1 MSNNEASNIYDESDV
16 FLLEEEAW
24 HRNKAVHLVSKG
36 AMRPWSCRNCNFP
49 LLAILPDQRQVRDF
63 VADAEMLGLYEYI
76 DMLPEMPL
84 TEDELKTEALKA
96 QRGDILES
104 FKNGRG
110 VLAATPASLL
120 APFAVGG
127 ECFSF
132 RREDE
137 IGRNKLLDWLSQ
149 KGYERNDI
157 VWSPGQY
164 VSRGSIV
171 DIFSPSDN
179 YPVRLEFFDDEVA
192 SIRFFLPETQK
203 SLRTLDSC
211 SIQSL
216 VSHKEAV
223 LEKYMP
229 DDMRVIYF
237 DPKGLD
243 MTAENSVWL
252 WNNLDRN
259 KHANVPWQKW
269 EDLCSYFTKFN
280 RVRITQEINNTSFR
294 LAIRQFP
301 RFRGR
306 LKDIE
311 IYCGNMRKDGYS
323 IEIYSEAER
332 NLEWGK
338 INDLKTIKGVLSEG
352 FIDFKERRA
361 VITDLELAGVS
372 VSRYYRTENR
382 APDDWAV
389 SLVPG
394 HWVVHDDYGVARYLG
409 PQCVDTPE
417 GSQEYLVLQ
426 FAEDSRLL
434 IPVMQFYK
442 ITAWSPTPGQ
452 EPVADSLKGA
462 HWKKAAAKAR
472 ENAEKAARDLLAIY
486 AAREIT
492 KGFPFEPSRA
502 LMKELETSFTYVE
515 TADQTKAIND
525 VERDMESPVP
535 MDRLI
540 VGDVGF
546 GKTEVA
552 LRAAGKA
559 VFSGKQVAVMAPTT
573 LLAQQHY
580 ETFSSRFGSLPV
592 RVEVVSR
599 FVSLSAQKNIL
610 RDLKEGR
617 VDIIIGTHRL
627 LGEDVVFSDLGLVII
642 DEEHRFGVMHK
653 EHLKKMA
660 PGVDVLMLSAT
671 PIPRSLS
678 LSISGLKDMS
688 VLQTPPQ
695 RRLPVITVVRP
706 WSEELLQNAVLREK
720 NRGGQIFFVHN
731 RISDIQERATMLKR
745 LFPKLNIA
753 VAHSKTPEAILE
765 KTMMEFSLGN
775 LDILICTT
783 IVESGL
789 DIPMANTLIVDDAHE
804 IGLAQLYQLRGR
816 VGRRDEQAY
825 AFLFYPSNV
834 HLSVEASE
842 RLEAIAQL
850 DELGAGYQLAQ
861 RDLQIRGSGDLI
873 GIAQHG
879 NSNKVGYQKY
889 CDMLAEEIAKIKG
902 TARTQPEV
910 IVAFPAIIPGDYLP
924 QENLRVTLYRRLLK
938 ADSISDA
945 VSLCEET
952 IDRFGKLP
960 PSLKFLFDLT
970 CVRTAAYDLQ
980 VTRIVCSRDETII
993 SGFPDGKW
1001 TELKLPVPWMK
1012 KLDGAVGPGG
1022 YTGMAVLSSI
1032 IQDKYSS
1039 DLLK

>member
-1 MSNNEASNIYDESDV
+1 MVSDVKNVYDESSIFSID
-16 FLLEEEAW
+16 EEAW
-24 HRNKAVHLVSKG
+24 LRNKTVHLVSKG
-36 AMRPWSCRNCNFP
+36 AMRPWSCRNSGSP
-49 LLAILPDQRQVRDF
+49 LLALLPDQRQVRDF
-63 VADAEMLGLYEYI
+63 VADADMLELYRSI
-76 DMLPEMPL
+76 DMLPEMLL
-84 TEDELKTEALKA
+84 TEDESKSDALKA

-120 APFAVGG
+120 APFSVGG
-127 ECFSF
+127 ERFDFKCG
-132 RREDE
+132 DE
-137 IGRNKLLDWLSQ
+137 IGRNRLLDWLSQ
-149 KGYERNDI
+149 KGYERSDL
-157 VWSPGQY
+157 VWSPGQF
-164 VSRGSIV
+164 VSRGSIL
-171 DIFSPSDN
+171 DIFSPSDS
-179 YPVRLEFFDDEVA
+179 YPIRLEFFDDEVV

-203 SLRTLDSC
+203 SLRTLQAC

-216 VSHKEAV
+216 ISRTEAV
-223 LEKYMP
+223 LEKYLP
-229 DDMRVIYF
+229 EDMRVIYF

-243 MTAENSVWL
+243 TTAENSVWL

-259 KHANVPWQKW
+259 KQNYVPWQKW
-269 EDLCSYFTKFN
+269 ETLCSDFTRYL
-280 RVRITQEINNTSFR
+280 RVRVTPEIKNTSYR

-311 IYCGNMRKDGYS
+311 IYCGTLLKDGYS
-323 IEIYSEAER
+323 IEVYSEAER
-332 NLEWGK
+332 NLEWGRS
-338 INDLKTIKGVLSEG
+338 NSFKTTKGVLSEG
-352 FIDFKERRA
+352 FIDFKEKKA

-372 VSRYYRTENR
+372 VTRHYRTENR
-382 APDDWAV
+382 APEDWAV

-417 GSQEYLVLQ
+417 GRQEYLILQ
-426 FAEDSRLL
+426 FAEESRLL

-442 ITAWSPTPGQ
+442 ISQWSPVPGQ
-452 EPVADSLKGA
+452 EPAADSLKGS

-472 ENAEKAARDLLAIY
+472 EAAQKAAEDLLAIY
-486 AAREIT
+486 AARELT
-492 KGFPFEPSRA
+492 KGFAFESNRN
-502 LMKELETSFTYVE
+502 LMKELESNFTYIE

-525 VERDMESPVP
+525 VEKDMESLLP

-559 VFSGKQVAVMAPTT
+559 VFSGKQVALMAPTT

-580 ETFSSRFGSLPV
+580 ETFSSRFGNIPV

-599 FVSLSAQKNIL
+599 FVPLSVQKNIL
-610 RDLKEGR
+610 RDLKEGK

-627 LGEDVVFSDLGLVII
+627 LSEDVVFKDLGLVIV

-678 LSISGLKDMS
+678 LSISGLRDMS

-706 WSEELLQNAVLREK
+706 WSEELLKSAVLREK
-720 NRGGQIFFVHN
+720 NRGGQVFFVHN
-731 RISDIQERATMLKR
+731 RISDIQERATMLRR

-753 VAHSKTPEAILE
+753 VAHSRTPEAVLE
-765 KTMMEFSLGN
+765 KTMTEFALGN
-775 LDILICTT
+775 LDVLICTT

-825 AFLFYPSNV
+825 AFLFYPNNV

-861 RDLQIRGSGDLI
+861 RDLQIRGSGDII

-879 NSNKVGYQKY
+879 NSNRVGYQKY
-889 CDMLAEEIAKIKG
+889 CDMLADEIAKIKG
-902 TARTQPEV
+902 TAKVNAEV
-910 IVAFPAIIPGDYLP
+910 IIGFPAIIPGDYLP

-938 ADSISDA
+938 TDSAEDA
-945 VSLCEET
+945 AALREET

-970 CVRTAAYDLQ
+970 CVRAAAPDFEI
-980 VTRIVCSRDETII
+980 TRIVCGRDETII
-993 SGFPDGKW
+993 SGTPDGKW
-1001 TELKLPVPWMK
+1001 QDLKLPLLWMK
-1012 KLDGAVGPGG
+1012 RLDGIVGPGG
-1022 YTGMAVLSSI
+1022 YAGMSALSEV
-1032 IQDKYSS
+1032 IQNKYSLS
-1039 DLLK
+1039 LAK